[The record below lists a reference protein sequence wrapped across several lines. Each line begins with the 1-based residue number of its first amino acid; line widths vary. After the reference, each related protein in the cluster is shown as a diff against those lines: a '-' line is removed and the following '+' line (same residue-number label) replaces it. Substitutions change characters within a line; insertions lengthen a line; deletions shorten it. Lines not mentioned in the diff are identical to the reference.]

1 MSSHTNDHGRFHGK
15 IFHYLTLHVVINPAQ
30 LNVDP
35 AIGKYQVS
43 ENVACSR
50 MAIFYFK
57 MRLLWYWLH
66 CLASYLASLEFHR
79 FRRVNPVSVRRGR

>member
-43 ENVACSR
+43 
-50 MAIFYFK
+50 K
-57 MRLLWYWLH
+57 
-66 CLASYLASLEFHR
+66 
-79 FRRVNPVSVRRGR
+79 